1 MEQSEKI
8 DELVKAFIQFQMRV
22 KPIAKTSENPY
33 FHSKY
38 ADLSEIIGG
47 TKGELSNC
55 GLSVIQGSEP
65 AVDGVSVTTLLA
77 HVSGQW
83 IKSTLY
89 IKASKLDTQGYG
101 SAFTYARRY
110 SLGGIL
116 NLATEDDD
124 DANVATHKPE
134 VKKQKPTPK
143 QWAESCL
150 KFRNGE
156 VTIEK
161 IQEYFTLTDD
171 QINELKS
178 GIKL

>member
-8 DELVKAFIQFQMRV
+8 DELTKAYVQFQTMV

-47 TKGELSNC
+47 TKAELCKC

-65 AVDGVSVTTLLA
+65 AVDGVSVTTLLM

-89 IKASKLDTQGYG
+89 VRASKLDPQGYG

-110 SLGGIL
+110 SLSGIL

-124 DANVATHKPE
+124 DGNSATQKE
-134 VKKQKPTPK
+134 IKKSKPTPK
-143 QWAESCL
+143 QWAECWL
-150 KFRNGE
+150 KFKNGE
-156 VTIEK
+156 VSIEK
-161 IQEYFTLTDD
+161 IQEFFILTED
-171 QINELKS
+171 QVSELKS